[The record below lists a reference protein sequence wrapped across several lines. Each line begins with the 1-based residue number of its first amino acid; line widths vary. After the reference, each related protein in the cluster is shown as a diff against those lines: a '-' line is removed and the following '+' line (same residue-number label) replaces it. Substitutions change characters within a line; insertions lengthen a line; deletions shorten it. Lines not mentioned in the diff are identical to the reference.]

1 MPRVYVAIGSN
12 LEPERHVR
20 AAVQAL
26 RARFGHLAASPVYA
40 CPPVGFEGPEFLNL
54 VVAFDTD
61 EPPRPLAQA
70 LKALEEAEGRRR
82 DGPRFADRTL
92 DLDLLLYGDEVL
104 EEEGLRLPRPEIL
117 EHAHVLG
124 PLCDLAG
131 DRLHPCLGR
140 TFRVLWTEL
149 GHPPQGLRRA
159 TLDIDIDIDTQH

>member
-61 EPPRPLAQA
+61 EPPRSLVRA
-70 LKALEEAEGRRR
+70 LKAIEETQGRRR
-82 DGPRFADRTL
+82 DAPRFADRTL
-92 DLDLLLYGDEVL
+92 DLDLLMYGDEVL
-104 EEEGLRLPRPEIL
+104 EEEGLRVPRPEIL

-131 DRLHPCLGR
+131 DRVHPCLGR
-140 TFRVLWTEL
+140 TFRAVWAEL
-149 GHPPQGLRRA
+149 DQTQRGLRRA
-159 TLDIDIDIDTQH
+159 VLEIDTQD